1 MTGTKHKQSAG
12 SHCNSLRHKINH
24 LLLLLAMLCASV
36 SASAAYDF
44 KVDGVYYKILSK
56 STCAVSY
63 SSTNGSYHGSV
74 TIPEEVTLYGS
85 TYKVTAVADSAF
97 YYSNNM
103 TDVSL
108 PSSITT
114 LGKSAF
120 YFCTGLTSINI
131 PSSVTGIGPN
141 TFAGCNSLTSLSI
154 PSSVTSISSYAFS
167 GCSNIAELT
176 IEDSETTLK
185 IGNNAF
191 SRVALTSLYL
201 GRNLDD
207 TPFKNNSTLQTV
219 LIGEN
224 VTALKWGAFSGCTAL
239 EKVITPNLTA
249 WCNIDFESADA
260 NPLYYAH
267 HLFIN
272 EDEVTDLTIPQS
284 ISKLRFTFDGASAL
298 TSVTFPT
305 SLREIGYCAFYG
317 CSGLTTVTIPNTV
330 TSIGEY
336 AFEGCTGLGS
346 ITFEDGN
353 TNLSVVSTAFS
364 LATPKVVVY
373 GRQMDFTTVPCTAL
387 EEVEFGEKVTAIS
400 NGAFSDASLLRSVTS
415 RSMVPPTIGESTFA
429 DDTYNKGALYVKNDA
444 MTAYGAATGWKNFQ
458 NIQDVDNPTG
468 IAAVDNDSNDTQVS
482 IDGGTICINGVANTR
497 IVSMNGTTIYS
508 GRGDIRINVTPGL
521 YIVKIGNAV
530 TKVAVK

>member
-1 MTGTKHKQSAG
+1 
-12 SHCNSLRHKINH
+12 
-24 LLLLLAMLCASV
+24 
-36 SASAAYDF
+36 
-44 KVDGVYYKILSK
+44 
-56 STCAVSY
+56 
-63 SSTNGSYHGSV
+63 
-74 TIPEEVTLYGS
+74 
-85 TYKVTAVADSAF
+85 
-97 YYSNNM
+97 
-103 TDVSL
+103 
-108 PSSITT
+108 
-114 LGKSAF
+114 
-120 YFCTGLTSINI
+120 
-131 PSSVTGIGPN
+131 
-141 TFAGCNSLTSLSI
+141 
-154 PSSVTSISSYAFS
+154 
-167 GCSNIAELT
+167 
-176 IEDSETTLK
+176 
-185 IGNNAF
+185 
-191 SRVALTSLYL
+191 
-201 GRNLDD
+201 
-207 TPFKNNSTLQTV
+207 
-219 LIGEN
+219 
-224 VTALKWGAFSGCTAL
+224 L